1 MKAVTLKAF
10 GGPEVLQVGEA
21 TTPKPG
27 PDQLLVRVRATALN
41 RADTLQRKG
50 TYPPPPGESE
60 ILGLE
65 LAGEVDSWGT
75 GVSGFAKGQRVMALV
90 GGGGYAEYCLVDKE
104 MAIPVPAGWS
114 FTQAAAVP
122 EVFFTANETV
132 FQLGNLQPHETLL
145 CHAGGSGVGT
155 AVIQMAHH
163 IGAKVYFTAGSED
176 KIKRATALGAT
187 AGINYK
193 THDFAEEIARL
204 TAGQGVDVIED
215 FLGAS
220 YFARNLACLK
230 TYGRLIIVA
239 VMGGSK
245 TELDL
250 RVLQQKRL
258 CIFGTTLRSRSL
270 PEKRQVTRRFVERW
284 LPLLA
289 QGRLKPVVDSVFPMN
304 KVQDAHRAMEANQ
317 NFGKIILEI
326 D

>member
-1 MKAVTLKAF
+1 
-10 GGPEVLQVGEA
+10 
-21 TTPKPG
+21 
-27 PDQLLVRVRATALN
+27 
-41 RADTLQRKG
+41 
-50 TYPPPPGESE
+50 
-60 ILGLE
+60 
-65 LAGEVDSWGT
+65 
-75 GVSGFAKGQRVMALV
+75 
-90 GGGGYAEYCLVDKE
+90 
-104 MAIPVPAGWS
+104 
-114 FTQAAAVP
+114 
-122 EVFFTANETV
+122 
-132 FQLGNLQPHETLL
+132 
-145 CHAGGSGVGT
+145 
-155 AVIQMAHH
+155 MAHH

-176 KIKRATALGAT
+176 KIKRATALGAI

-204 TAGQGVDVIED
+204 TGGQGVDVIED

-220 YFARNLACLK
+220 YFARNLACLR

-245 TELDL
+245 TEFDL

-258 CIFGTTLRSRSL
+258 CIYGTTLRSRTL

-289 QGRLKPVVDSVFPMN
+289 QGRLKPVIDSVFPLN